1 MSRTKGKWTYL
12 EAVQHG
18 KDPSRFM
25 VLFEDAASLLG
36 LAVATA
42 GIVAEQL
49 TGRMI
54 FDGIASILIAV
65 VLAVTALWL
74 GYETKGLLIGESAN
88 SEVVADIENI
98 AGALDGVREVREVLT
113 MHIGPSYIIVCL
125 SAVLTK
131 GGNADGGR
139 TFALL
144 ENKIRARH
152 PRVKQVFTKAVPG

>member
-1 MSRTKGKWTYL
+1 
-12 EAVQHG
+12 
-18 KDPSRFM
+18 M

-98 AGALDGVREVREVLT
+98 ADALDGVREVREVLT

-131 GGNADGGR
+131 GGNAD
-139 TFALL
+139 
-144 ENKIRARH
+144 
-152 PRVKQVFTKAVPG
+152 